1 MRGATI
7 VVYCA
12 LACYFTESFTFQS
25 SGRLGSTF
33 ARKRKSSLFSEPVVN
48 GDTAEV
54 TQEEIPPASFSVAS
68 LTEGPFHV
76 HTLTLNL
83 GPSQRTHVS
92 PIVIQTGKIGRQA
105 AGAVTLTRGDT
116 VLYATAARDDSPKDD
131 IDFLPLSVEHQE
143 RFSSAGLTSGAYNK
157 RDGRPAEH
165 EILTCRLIDRPLRPL
180 IAEGWSHETQ
190 LLSWVM
196 SYDGIRS
203 CDPLAITASATA
215 LYLSDIPLAKSVA
228 AVEVGYVDEQFLL
241 NPTKEDMEKSRL
253 HLTMAGTKD
262 AVLMIEGVADFLPE
276 SIMMEA
282 VQFGHEAIETLCD
295 GIEELRK
302 VAGKEKM
309 YDTIKPF
316 DKGIQVLVDKVMME
330 RVDAMYDMVT
340 NKDAMGEVMSKLS
353 KVVVEEVQ
361 EQWEDEDTFDKLS
374 VKKAFK
380 KLLESR
386 MFLKAKETGIR
397 CDGRKTNEVRRIDLE
412 TGFLPRVHGSALFT
426 RGETQTIATAT
437 LGDSGMKQK
446 IDKLDGQQEKR
457 FYLQYTFPPSCVGET
472 GRVGAPG
479 RREVGHG
486 NLAERYVIDFP
497 ARYISFVEMIATYQS
512 PFLFSYP
519 QSALG
524 HFARRKGFSLY
535 DSRRITHY

>member
-1 MRGATI
+1 MRGAI
-7 VVYCA
+7 IAVYCT
-12 LACYFTESFTFQS
+12 LACYYTESFTYQC
-25 SGRLGSTF
+25 SGHLGSAF
-33 ARKRKSSLFSEPVVN
+33 ARKRVSSVLSESAVN
-48 GDTAEV
+48 GHVGEE
-54 TQEEIPPASFSVAS
+54 TQEDIPPASFSVES
-68 LTEGPFHV
+68 STEGPFHV

-83 GPSQRTHVS
+83 GPSQRTDVS

-116 VLYATAARDDSPKDD
+116 VLYSTAARDDSPKDD

-165 EILTCRLIDRPLRPL
+165 EILTCRLIDRPIRPL

-215 LYLSDIPLAKSVA
+215 LYLSDVPLTKPVA
-228 AVEVGYVDEQFLL
+228 AVEVGYVDEQFVL
-241 NPTKEDMEKSRL
+241 NPTKEDMERSRL
-253 HLTMAGTKD
+253 HLTVAGTKG
-262 AVLMIEGVADFLPE
+262 AVLMIEGAADFLPE
-276 SIMMEA
+276 ALMMEA
-282 VQFGHEAIETLCD
+282 VQFGHEAIRTLCD

-316 DKGIQVLVDKVMME
+316 DKEIQELVDKIMTE
-330 RVDAMYDMVT
+330 RVEAMYDMVA

-353 KVVVEEVQ
+353 KAVVEEVQ
-361 EQWEDEDTFDKLS
+361 AQWADEDTFDIFS

-380 KLLESR
+380 KLLQSR

-426 RGETQTIATAT
+426 RGETQAIATAT

-486 NLAERYVIDFP
+486 NLAERCVIDCP
-497 ARYISFVEMIATYQS
+497 ARNI
-512 PFLFSYP
+512 L
-519 QSALG
+519 L
-524 HFARRKGFSLY
+524 RK
-535 DSRRITHY
+535 